1 MNVFFVKVSRTDLK
15 DYVEAE
21 YLLLAEL
28 AFDCDVSFLSGYQFL
43 EFSQLYCYKVADSQ
57 RCQLRRVAEG
67 FFQQILRSAQDDIV
81 AQGSIVLCLV
91 LT

>member
-15 DYVEAE
+15 DDVEDE
-21 YLLLAEL
+21 DLLLAEL
-28 AFDCDVSFLSGYQFL
+28 AFDCDVPFLSRCKFL
-43 EFSQLYCYKVADSQ
+43 EFFQFHCNKVADSQ

>member
-15 DYVEAE
+15 DDVEAE

-43 EFSQLYCYKVADSQ
+43 EFFQLHCNKVADSQ

-81 AQGSIVLCLV
+81 AQGSIALCLV
-91 LT
+91 LA

>member
-1 MNVFFVKVSRTDLK
+1 MRYSHRFVLK
-15 DYVEAE
+15 NYVGAE

-28 AFDCDVSFLSGYQFL
+28 AFDCDVSVLSRYQFL
-43 EFSQLYCYKVADSQ
+43 EFPEFHGYKVADSQ

-67 FFQQILRSAQDDIV
+67 FFQQILRSAQDDIL
-81 AQGSIVLCLV
+81 AKGSIALCIV